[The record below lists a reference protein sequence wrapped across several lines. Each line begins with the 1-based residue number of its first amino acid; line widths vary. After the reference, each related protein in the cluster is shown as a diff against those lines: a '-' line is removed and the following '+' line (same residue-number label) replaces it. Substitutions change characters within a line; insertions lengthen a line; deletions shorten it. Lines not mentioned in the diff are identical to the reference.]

1 MHMPKFSNRWF
12 MSPICT
18 AAVLVA
24 LGSFALAAQ
33 AAGPSEPAEEAPMS
47 AEAALKVLLGDAA
60 PSLPRPVAQ
69 QVETFAIP
77 PRAETPAAVS
87 ALKVV
92 VKPGETVDGLL
103 RRHLGDS
110 AFSMKFQRQALVRLN
125 PSAFPRGLVQR
136 LAVGTTLWMPT
147 DPIMAG
153 MVPGGRKDSTLAQA
167 ASAANP
173 SATAGQPVHT
183 PSPTRGW
190 VRFP

>member
-1 MHMPKFSNRWF
+1 MHTPNFSSRWF
-12 MSPICT
+12 LTPICT
-18 AAVLVA
+18 AAVLVV

>member
-1 MHMPKFSNRWF
+1 
-12 MSPICT
+12 
-18 AAVLVA
+18 
-24 LGSFALAAQ
+24 
-33 AAGPSEPAEEAPMS
+33 MS
-47 AEAALKVLLGDAA
+47 AEAALKVLLGDVA
-60 PSLPRPVAQ
+60 PNLTRPVAQ

-110 AFSMKFQRQALVRLN
+110 AFSTKFQRQALVRLN

>member
-1 MHMPKFSNRWF
+1 MHTPNFSSRWF
-12 MSPICT
+12 LNPICT
-18 AAVLVA
+18 AAVLVV

-60 PSLPRPVAQ
+60 PSLTRPVAQ

-92 VKPGETVDGLL
+92 VKSGETVDGLL

-110 AFSMKFQRQALVRLN
+110 AFSTKFQRQALVRLN